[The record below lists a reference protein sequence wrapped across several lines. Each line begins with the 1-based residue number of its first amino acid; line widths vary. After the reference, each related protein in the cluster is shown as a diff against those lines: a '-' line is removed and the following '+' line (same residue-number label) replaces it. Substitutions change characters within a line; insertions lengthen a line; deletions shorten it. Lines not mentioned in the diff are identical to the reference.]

1 MGSLISPHHQVMIQN
16 GSVSVVLQHIH
27 RPAGLLQTLVLVV
40 FQILL

>member
-16 GSVSVVLQHIH
+16 GSVSVVLQSILQ
-27 RPAGLLQTLVLVV
+27 PACLLQTLILVV